1 MENMYNRDQI
11 SASAIRKKSENFIN
25 YDFPPNHHPLLSRK
39 YANKADHIYIIKNMN
54 ATIHAVSVLE

>member
-11 SASAIRKKSENFIN
+11 SASAIRKKSEKSIKN
-25 YDFPPNHHPLLSRK
+25 DFPPNHHPLLSRN
-39 YANKADHIYIIKNMN
+39 YANKANHIYNVKDMN